1 MFPILSGLNAT
12 NAEAT
17 EKTAGH
23 TGKISFVFDFDAGD
37 FVIEDGKVKQCTGD
51 KAIEIWA
58 QKICR
63 TEKNRYRVYKDTEYG
78 VVIEDLIVGARYT
91 LDFVESELRR
101 ELEEALLQNE
111 QIVGLASFECEY
123 TGNDKLM
130 ARVEIITTT
139 NGILTQEVI
148 YGG

>member
-1 MFPILSGLNAT
+1 MFPISSGLNAT

-17 EKTAGH
+17 GKATEH
-23 TGKISFVFDFDAGD
+23 TGKISFVFDFEAGD
-37 FVIEDGKVKQCTGD
+37 FVVEDGKIQQCTGEE
-51 KAIEIWA
+51 AIEIWV

-63 TEKNRYRVYKDTEYG
+63 TEKNRYNVYKDTVYG

-101 ELEEALLQNE
+101 ELEEALMQNE
-111 QIVGLASFECEY
+111 QILGLASFECEY
-123 TGNDKLM
+123 TGNDKLI

>member
-1 MFPILSGLNAT
+1 MFPISSGLNAT
-12 NAEAT
+12 NAETT

-37 FVIEDGKVKQCTGD
+37 FVVEDGNIKQCTGD
-51 KAIEIWA
+51 EAIAIWV

-63 TEKNRYRVYKDTEYG
+63 TEKNRYRVYDNTVYG
-78 VVIEDLIVGARYT
+78 VTIEDLITGTRYT
-91 LDFVESELRR
+91 IDFVESELRR
-101 ELEEALLQNE
+101 ELEGALLQNE
-111 QIVGLASFECEY
+111 QITGLASFECEY
-123 TGNDKLM
+123 TGNDKLVV
-130 ARVEIITTT
+130 RVEIITTT

>member
-1 MFPILSGLNAT
+1 MFPISSGLNAS
-12 NAEAT
+12 NAKTT
-17 EKTAGH
+17 EKAAGH
-23 TGKISFVFDFDAGD
+23 TGKISFVFDFETGD
-37 FVIEDGKVKQCTGD
+37 FVVEDGKVKQCVGD
-51 KAIEIWA
+51 EAIEIWA

-63 TEKNRYRVYKDTEYG
+63 TEKNRFNIYKDTAYG

-91 LDFVESELRR
+91 IDFVESELRR

-111 QIVGLASFECEY
+111 QIIGLASFDCEY
-123 TGNDKLM
+123 TGNDKLI
-130 ARVEIITTT
+130 ARVEIITKT

>member
-1 MFPILSGLNAT
+1 MFPISSGINAT
-12 NAEAT
+12 NAAAA

-23 TGKISFVFDFDAGD
+23 TGKISFVFDFKTGD
-37 FVIEDGKVKQCTGD
+37 FVVEDGKVKQCTGEE
-51 KAIEIWA
+51 AIEIWA

-63 TEKNRYRVYKDTEYG
+63 TEKNRYNIYKDTEYG
-78 VVIEDLIVGARYT
+78 VIIEDLIVGARYT
-91 LDFVESELRR
+91 IDFVESELRR
-101 ELEEALLQNE
+101 ELEEALMQNE
-111 QIVGLASFECEY
+111 QIIGLASFKCEY
-123 TGNDKLM
+123 TGSDKLI